1 MVMLGMSNRIEI
13 MKTTNKRL
21 KVLVIDEWFPWPL
34 ESGKKIRTFNLISRL
49 AQRYEIYYLAYASI
63 PKEDFKV
70 AEMQKYGI
78 NTIFVED
85 TRTKKWSL
93 PFYMDVA
100 RNLLSSQP
108 FSTIYHVRP
117 IFVKELCNFL
127 EREKPDLV
135 HCEWTNYA
143 PYLEYVRNI
152 PIIIASHNIESDIWQ
167 RYARNTKNPLS
178 KIVAMQQAKKIEAL
192 EREWYAKVDHVIAV
206 SEADKARIEAYGG
219 YVTVVDN
226 GVDLEYYG
234 AQDISKDADCIV
246 YTASFDTFAN
256 QDAVHFFM
264 REMYPYIKMKVPNI
278 KVLFVGKDP
287 PPSIVKYGQREPSS
301 ILITGT
307 VPDVRKYIGSAAV
320 VIVPLRIGGGSRL
333 KILEAM
339 AMKKPV
345 VSTTVGAEGLMV
357 ESGKNI
363 IIADDPIAFSN
374 RVITLVKDERAQNE
388 LGKAGWRVVKEMYD
402 WDVLA
407 RKQDAVWDKFG
418 KSQFLGRVV

>member
-1 MVMLGMSNRIEI
+1 MNN
-13 MKTTNKRL
+13 KDKRL

-49 AQRYEIYYLAYASI
+49 AEIHQIYYLAYAST

-70 AEMQKYGI
+70 AQIQKYGI
-78 NTIFVED
+78 NTLLVED
-85 TRTKKWSL
+85 NRTKKWSL

-100 RNLLSSQP
+100 RNLLSSRP
-108 FSTIYHVRP
+108 FSTVYHVRP
-117 IFVKELCNFL
+117 IFAKELCKFL

-143 PYLEYVRNI
+143 PYLEYVGNI
-152 PIIIASHNIESDIWQ
+152 PIVISSHNIESEIWH
-167 RYARNTKNPLS
+167 RYARSTKNPLS
-178 KIVAMQQAKKIEAL
+178 KLVAMQQAERIEVL
-192 EREWYAKVDHVIAV
+192 EREWYKRVDHVIAV
-206 SEADKARIEAYGG
+206 SETDKERIEGYGG

-226 GVDLEYYG
+226 GVDLQYYG
-234 AQDISKDADCIV
+234 AQDIPNNADSIV

-256 QDAVHFFM
+256 QDAVHYFM

-278 KVLFVGKDP
+278 KVSFVGKDP
-287 PPSIVKYGQREPSS
+287 PSSIVKYGHKDPSS

-345 VSTTVGAEGLMV
+345 VSTTVGAEGLIV
-357 ESGKNI
+357 ESEKNI
-363 IIADDPIAFSN
+363 IIADDPIEFSN
-374 RVITLVKDERAQNE
+374 RVIKLLKDKRAQHE
-388 LGKAGWRVVKEMYD
+388 LGMAGWNVVKEIYD
-402 WDVLA
+402 WNVLA
-407 RKQDAVWDKFG
+407 RKQDAVWQKVGKGEFFG
-418 KSQFLGRVV
+418 E